1 MCKALSP
8 SEFLALSFNL
18 SKKKEMRYDELETI
32 RQKLTKAYCPDGDSY
47 DVDWGHDAVQFTM
60 GFYSPVF
67 SEEDEGIQCDQAKL
81 RRYYHNLLSGLQEAD
96 LERLKLALA

>member
-47 DVDWGHDAVQFTM
+47 DAVQFTM

-81 RRYYHNLLSGLQEAD
+81 HRYYHNLLSGLQEAD